1 MRSGNTAIMHA
12 GVGQRTHALSTAAAA
27 AEFALLLLIAL
38 LEIVPLSGGDVI
50 FIEFMYYDPYEMT
63 SGDSNNRNHRVR
75 SPSQVVIVSFSS
87 SCNSFRSNPIDSRRA
102 RIQATFSLCVSFDKT

>member
-38 LEIVPLSGGDVI
+38 LEIVLLLPGEHKGLSFKQREAWWG
-50 FIEFMYYDPYEMT
+50 
-63 SGDSNNRNHRVR
+63 
-75 SPSQVVIVSFSS
+75 
-87 SCNSFRSNPIDSRRA
+87 
-102 RIQATFSLCVSFDKT
+102 SLPVAIRG